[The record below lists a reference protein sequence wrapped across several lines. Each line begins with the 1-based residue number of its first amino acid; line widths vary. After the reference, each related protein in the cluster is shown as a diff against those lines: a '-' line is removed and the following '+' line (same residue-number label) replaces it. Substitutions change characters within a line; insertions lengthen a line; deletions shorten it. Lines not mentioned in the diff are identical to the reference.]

1 LGSKRETVQ
10 GPGVRSE
17 PRNGTFINPRTQQV
31 KKPTQGI
38 SSEIKI
44 NLYFSRAL
52 LQNLVDTDL
61 NNDSFP
67 FSTTKLVKVAGHL
80 CRAVRLS
87 FVGEMGW
94 ELHIPI
100 DSCKHVYRALA
111 HEGKKHG
118 KNPLTISCTT
128 NK

>member
-1 LGSKRETVQ
+1 LQ
-10 GPGVRSE
+10 
-17 PRNGTFINPRTQQV
+17 
-31 KKPTQGI
+31 
-38 SSEIKI
+38 
-44 NLYFSRAL
+44 YFSRAL

-87 FVGEMGW
+87 FVGELGW

-100 DSCKHVYRALA
+100 DSCKHVYRAIV

-118 KNPLTISCTT
+118 KYTIYF
-128 NK
+128 